1 MFASLLSI
9 AEYRSW
15 DPCRGQINALD
26 RVQQKAARLTN
37 HTKDSDWETLAER
50 RAIGRLCVL
59 FTVCCGERLG
69 KLYVTETELAI
80 ARVS

>member
-1 MFASLLSI
+1 
-9 AEYRSW
+9 
-15 DPCRGQINALD
+15 
-26 RVQQKAARLTN
+26 VQQKAAQFTN
-37 HTKDSDWETLAER
+37 HTKDSDWENLADR

-80 ARVS
+80 